1 MPLPHILHLFV
12 SFPFFSTLSLALL
25 SLLVL
30 SGTCLILRSLESGI
44 LLVRKHWVL
53 ECWAGALGK
62 ITILVCFSSTVTAM
76 EVSACPASLYPAW
89 CLSRH
94 FFSFFVFSSS
104 LMRGIHICEVSMH
117 SRDGSIPR
125 FQYWSDT
132 TNSEYLQIPISI
144 RYSSFFYI
152 SVEFLYLSVCWPA
165 HHSFY
170 TQSTKYRQL
179 YCKEK
184 QQINGYVIIIYD
196 KNSFI
201 N

>member
-1 MPLPHILHLFV
+1 MPLPHILPLFV
-12 SFPFFSTLSLALL
+12 SFPFFSTLSSALL

-30 SGTCLILRSLESGI
+30 SGTCLSLESGI

-94 FFSFFVFSSS
+94 FFSFCVFSSS
-104 LMRGIHICEVSMH
+104 LMRGIHNCEVSMH
-117 SRDGSIPR
+117 SRDGSIPL

-144 RYSSFFYI
+144 RYSTVFLNQCRI
-152 SVEFLYLSVCWPA
+152 SISQCVLTCSSLFCVL
-165 HHSFY
+165 H
-170 TQSTKYRQL
+170 T
-179 YCKEK
+179 
-184 QQINGYVIIIYD
+184 IY
-196 KNSFI
+196 
-201 N
+201 